1 MDGSKY
7 AIGVDFG
14 TESGRAVL
22 VETKTGKEIATSV
35 YSYQNGVIDQQLPV
49 EGHPIALEPEW
60 ALQDPED
67 YIRTFQKTIPEVLN
81 LAEIQPEAVI
91 EVPLT
96 LELDEQYQY
105 EFIKSGQSQ
114 WPLATP
120 TGVVH
125 KDEINSA

>member
-49 EGHPIALEPEW
+49 EGHPVALEPEW

-67 YIRTFQKTIPEVLN
+67 YIRTFQTTIPEVMA
-81 LAEIQPEAVI
+81 LAKVEPDAVI
-91 EVPLT
+91 GIGIDFTACTMLPV
-96 LELDEQYQY
+96 
-105 EFIKSGQSQ
+105 
-114 WPLATP
+114 
-120 TGVVH
+120 
-125 KDEINSA
+125 